1 MVKPALSQAQA
12 PLVAE
17 SLAIDAQGRT
27 QVVHIPEERPLTV
40 YVNRREMVTL
50 MTLGANPEWLVL
62 GWLRNQRLA
71 EHLDE
76 VHSIQVDW
84 DVASAAVV
92 ADEAVLARWETASQQ
107 RLVTT
112 GCGQGAHHGPLLQD
126 QAPLALPAATL
137 SQSALIDLIAQVRG
151 LQTLYKQAGSV
162 HGCGLFCG
170 DRLLLW
176 LEDVGRHNAVDAI
189 SGWMWLNDRD
199 GHNLVFYTTGRL
211 TSEMVVKAALM
222 GIPYLLSRSGVTRM
236 GLEMARQVHMT
247 LISRCVG
254 EHFLIHHGQE
264 RVTFD
269 PQPAL
274 ETP

>member
-126 QAPLALPAATL
+126 QTPLALPPATL
-137 SQSALIDLIAQVRG
+137 TQSALIDLIAQVRG

-199 GHNLVFYTTGRL
+199 GHDLVFYTTGRL